1 MWGPQ
6 GVCDSEHG
14 ACAGGRTC
22 NVVLVRKGRDG
33 DGVSR
38 SNKEYAFV
46 YFIQKHSLLFARKG
60 KEVHSTAN
68 RAHRESQREGKR
80 ERKGAREWRAGEM
93 SMRAKRAGISPPTPP
108 LDETPRATHV
118 GCEAIFVLLS
128 YGALDGGGA

>member
-1 MWGPQ
+1 VWGPQ

-46 YFIQKHSLLFARKG
+46 YFIQKHSLQEKARKYTPPPIGHTGRVRGRGRERG
-60 KEVHSTAN
+60 KE
-68 RAHRESQREGKR
+68 RESG
-80 ERKGAREWRAGEM
+80 ERVK
-93 SMRAKRAGISPPTPP
+93 
-108 LDETPRATHV
+108 
-118 GCEAIFVLLS
+118 
-128 YGALDGGGA
+128 